1 MKQFKI
7 KKNYLLLK
15 NWWET
20 IDLTNYEKS
29 YFNREIISFNQ
40 QLFRLKEKKIRIG
53 TYGKSG
59 VGKSSVLNSLLKK
72 DIFKTDI
79 INGTTKEIQSE
90 ICNLKDQTLNSLE
103 LLDSPG
109 FDFCNINSPDKFYS
123 YINHSDLILF
133 IVSGDLNRNE
143 LNEIKSFIKEGKKI
157 ILILNKIDLF
167 NKNEL
172 KEIIENI
179 KFKLPKD
186 LNIPII
192 VNKENNLKNYIAKL
206 INQYGEILLTLNSIQ
221 LADKL
226 FLRIKEQ
233 RLKRRQKIAQ
243 STIGKFSTIKA
254 SAVALNPFI
263 LFDVAGSFA
272 LDTALINELSKIYGL
287 KLRGE
292 STRKI
297 FKNISINNLY
307 LGVTQVGVNTSFN
320 LIKKLILLTSP
331 FTFGL
336 SLLPYGPIAI
346 IQAAIAVRST
356 KTLGKLAA
364 KEIFKRSKVSLIEP
378 SIMIQNL
385 TLNEPEV
392 FNHIN
397 FYLSNRW
404 SCLKSKLIIYS
415 GRIRF
420 YIKSS

>member
-7 KKNYLLLK
+7 NKNYLLLK

-20 IDLTNYEKS
+20 LDLTNYEKS
-29 YFNREIISFNQ
+29 YFNRDIISFNQ
-40 QLFRLKEKKIRIG
+40 KLFRLKEKKIRIG
-53 TYGKSG
+53 AYGKSG
-59 VGKSSVLNSLLKK
+59 VGKSSVLNSLLEK

-79 INGTTKEIQSE
+79 INGTTREIQAE
-90 ICNLKDQTLNSLE
+90 EWKFKDQTLNSIE

-109 FDFCNINSPDKFYS
+109 FDFCNIKSPEKVYS
-123 YINHSDLILF
+123 CINNSDLILF

-143 LNEIKSFIKEGKKI
+143 LSEISSFIKDGKKI

-192 VNKENNLKNYIAKL
+192 INDENNLENYIAKL
-206 INQYGEILLTLNSIQ
+206 INQYGEILLSLNSIQ

-226 FLRIKEQ
+226 FLKIKEQ
-233 RLKRRQKIAQ
+233 RLKRRQKLAQ

-272 LDTALINELSKIYGL
+272 LDTALISELSKIYGL
-287 KLRGE
+287 KLKGE

-297 FKNISINNLY
+297 FKNISINNLF
-307 LGVTQVGVNTSFN
+307 LGVTQVGINTSFN
-320 LIKKLILLTSP
+320 LIRKLILLTAP
-331 FTFGL
+331 FTNGL
-336 SLLPYGPIAI
+336 SLLPYGPVAI
-346 IQAAIAVRST
+346 IQAAIAVHST
-356 KTLGKLAA
+356 KILGKLAA
-364 KEIFKRSKVSLIEP
+364 KEIFIRSKVSFLEP
-378 SIMIQNL
+378 SIMIQNI
-385 TLNEPEV
+385 TFNEPEIYK
-392 FNHIN
+392 HIN
-397 FYLSNRW
+397 IYLSNRN
-404 SCLKSKLIIYS
+404 SNNNFVSFLP
-415 GRIRF
+415 
-420 YIKSS
+420 

>member
-7 KKNYLLLK
+7 KENYLLLK
-15 NWWET
+15 KWWET

-29 YFNREIISFNQ
+29 FLNREIISFNQ
-40 QLFRLKEKKIRIG
+40 QLLRLKEKKLRIG
-53 TYGKSG
+53 AYGKSG

-72 DIFKTDI
+72 DIFTTNI
-79 INGTTKEIQSE
+79 INGTTREIQVEPWS
-90 ICNLKDQTLNSLE
+90 LRYQTLISIE
-103 LLDSPG
+103 LQDSPG
-109 FDFCNINSPDKFYS
+109 FDFCNIKFPDKSYS
-123 YINHSDLILF
+123 YKYHSDLILF
-133 IVSGDLNRNE
+133 IISGDLNRNE
-143 LNEIKSFIKEGKKI
+143 LNEISSFIKDGKKI

-192 VNKENNLKNYIAKL
+192 INNGNNLKNYIAKL

-226 FLRIKEQ
+226 FLKIKEQ
-233 RLKRRQKIAQ
+233 RLKRRQKLAQ

-272 LDTALINELSKIYGL
+272 LDTALIGELSKIYGL
-287 KLRGE
+287 NLKGE
-292 STRKI
+292 STRTI
-297 FKNISINNLY
+297 FKKISINNLF

-320 LIKKLILLTSP
+320 LIRKVFLLTAP
-331 FTFGL
+331 FTNGI

-346 IQAAIAVRST
+346 VQAAIAVYST
-356 KTLGKLAA
+356 KILGKLAA
-364 KEIFKRSKVSLIEP
+364 KEIFIRSKVALVEP
-378 SIMIQNL
+378 AMMIQNL
-385 TLNEPEV
+385 TFNEPEV

-397 FYLSNRW
+397 IYLSNRNLNNNFV
-404 SCLKSKLIIYS
+404 SFLP
-415 GRIRF
+415 
-420 YIKSS
+420 

>member
-1 MKQFKI
+1 MKQLK
-7 KKNYLLLK
+7 KNKNYLLLK
-15 NWWET
+15 NWWDS

-29 YFNREIISFNQ
+29 FFNREIISFNQ

-53 TYGKSG
+53 VYGKSG

-72 DIFKTDI
+72 EIFKTDI

-90 ICNLKDQTLNSLE
+90 RWTFKDQTLNSLE

-109 FDFCNINSPDKFYS
+109 FDFCNIKFPDKVYS
-123 YINHSDLILF
+123 YIKHSDLILF

-143 LNEIKSFIKEGKKI
+143 LKEISSFIKDGKKI

-167 NKNEL
+167 NKNEF

-192 VNKENNLKNYIAKL
+192 INKENNLKNYITKL

-226 FLRIKEQ
+226 FLKIKEQ
-233 RLKRRQKIAQ
+233 RLKKRQKLAQ

-272 LDTALINELSKIYGL
+272 LDTALIDELSKIYGL
-287 KLRGE
+287 KLKGE

-297 FKNISINNLY
+297 FKNISINNLC
-307 LGVTQVGVNTSFN
+307 LGITQVGVNTSFN
-320 LIKKLILLTSP
+320 LIKKVILLTAP
-331 FTFGL
+331 FTNGL

-346 IQAAIAVRST
+346 IQAAIAVHTT
-356 KTLGKLAA
+356 KILGKYAA
-364 KEIFKRSKVSLIEP
+364 KEIFIRSKASFLEP
-378 SIMIQNL
+378 AIMIQNM
-385 TLNEPEV
+385 TFNDPEI

-397 FYLSNRW
+397 IYFSNRN
-404 SCLKSKLIIYS
+404 LNNNFIGILP
-415 GRIRF
+415 
-420 YIKSS
+420 

>member
-29 YFNREIISFNQ
+29 YFNRDIISFNQ

-53 TYGKSG
+53 AYGKSG
-59 VGKSSVLNSLLKK
+59 VGKSSVLNSLLEK

-79 INGTTKEIQSE
+79 INGTTREIQAE
-90 ICNLKDQTLNSLE
+90 EWKFKDQSLNSIE

-109 FDFCNINSPDKFYS
+109 FDFCDIKFPDKVYS

-143 LNEIKSFIKEGKKI
+143 LNEISSFIKDGKKI

-192 VNKENNLKNYIAKL
+192 INNGNNLKNYIAKL

-226 FLRIKEQ
+226 FLKIKEQ
-233 RLKRRQKIAQ
+233 RLKRRQKLAQ

-287 KLRGE
+287 KLKGE

-297 FKNISINNLY
+297 FKNISINNLC

-320 LIKKLILLTSP
+320 LIKKVILLTAP
-331 FTFGL
+331 FTNGL

-346 IQAAIAVRST
+346 IQAAIAVQST
-356 KTLGKLAA
+356 KILGKLAA
-364 KEIFKRSKVSLIEP
+364 KEIFIRSKASFIEP
-378 SIMIQNL
+378 SFMIQNM
-385 TLNEPEV
+385 TFNDPDI

-397 FYLSNRW
+397 IYFSNRNLNNNFV
-404 SCLKSKLIIYS
+404 SILP
-415 GRIRF
+415 
-420 YIKSS
+420 

>member
-1 MKQFKI
+1 MKQLKI
-7 KKNYLLLK
+7 NKNYLLLK

-29 YFNREIISFNQ
+29 YFNRDIISFNQ

-53 TYGKSG
+53 AYGKSG

-90 ICNLKDQTLNSLE
+90 TWTLKDQTLNSLE

-109 FDFCNINSPDKFYS
+109 FDFCNIKFPDKVYS
-123 YINHSDLILF
+123 SINHSDLILF
-133 IVSGDLNRNE
+133 IISGDLNRNE
-143 LNEIKSFIKEGKKI
+143 LNEINSFIKDGKKI

-172 KEIIENI
+172 REIIENI
-179 KFKLPKD
+179 NFKLPKD

-192 VNKENNLKNYIAKL
+192 INNETNLKNYIAKL

-233 RLKRRQKIAQ
+233 RLKRRQKLAQ

-263 LFDVAGSFA
+263 FFDLAGSFA
-272 LDTALINELSKIYGL
+272 LDTALISELSKIYGL
-287 KLRGE
+287 NLKGE
-292 STRKI
+292 STKKI
-297 FKNISINNLY
+297 FKNISINNLF
-307 LGVTQVGVNTSFN
+307 LGVTQVGINTSFN
-320 LIKKLILLTSP
+320 IIKKVILLTAP
-331 FTFGL
+331 FTNGV

-346 IQAAIAVRST
+346 MQAAIAIYST
-356 KTLGKLAA
+356 KVLGKLAA
-364 KEIFKRSKVSLIEP
+364 KEIFIRSKVSFIEP
-378 SIMIQNL
+378 FMMIQNI
-385 TLNEPEV
+385 TFKEPEI
-392 FNHIN
+392 FNHISI
-397 FYLSNRW
+397 YLSNRN
-404 SCLKSKLIIYS
+404 LKNNLVSFLP
-415 GRIRF
+415 
-420 YIKSS
+420 